1 MPQNFVETTEMK
13 AVTAWVPLIGFVM
26 FVLLGIVS
34 YLLAPAF
41 HGWLIEAEWVVAN
54 TKILPL
60 NFPGAWS
67 DETIRIVVAVML
79 WLGLFAITMFVLLL
93 TMGSPLKEDDV
104 SLPQIR
110 KEKEKELGRKIRR

>member
-1 MPQNFVETTEMK
+1 MPQNFVETAEK
-13 AVTAWVPLIGFVM
+13 RAVTAWIPVIGFVM
-26 FVLLGIVS
+26 MIVIAILS

-41 HGWLIEAEWVVAN
+41 HGWLTDAEWVLAG

-60 NFPGAWS
+60 TFPGAWS
-67 DETIRIVVAVML
+67 DETIRLVVAGML

-104 SLPQIR
+104 SLSQIR
-110 KEKEKELGRKIRR
+110 KEKEKELGRKIRK